1 MMNGRPVSAEAVVL
15 YSHRF
20 GEGPFGDAGMGLKF
34 LRIQPT
40 DQEEIR
46 RYIRSEITQ
55 GIIPPGPAGSS
66 H

>member
-1 MMNGRPVSAEAVVL
+1 
-15 YSHRF
+15 
-20 GEGPFGDAGMGLKF
+20 MGLKF

-46 RYIRSEITQ
+46 RYIRSEIMQ